1 MYIQI
6 FGKDGSYIQFATF
19 PHPKKEE
26 VVVKLPLDPPLK
38 SGFEARPLLFR
49 WKKEAYAKYNVVSS
63 RPFAGT
69 KTCSARCRTEPS
81 TGCPWFW
88 PWLLARL

>member
-1 MYIQI
+1 VYIQI
-6 FGKDGSYIQFATF
+6 FGKDGSYIQLATF

-49 WKKEAYAKYNVVSS
+49 WKKEAFAKYNVVSGTPS
-63 RPFAGT
+63 RDGFSVLAGCT
-69 KTCSARCRTEPS
+69 GRCSSMCD
-81 TGCPWFW
+81 PWH
-88 PWLLARL
+88 